1 MKSIPTV
8 RKKLK
13 ILKNYSKPTPT
24 VLKKINEVHTDRME
38 KKKINE
44 IHTNRMEK
52 N

>member
-24 VLKKINEVHTDRME
+24 VLKKINEVHTYRME
-38 KKKINE
+38 KKFNE
-44 IHTNRMEK
+44 IHTHRMEK